1 MAEKFSASSAAPRR
15 AGRRE
20 RIGNILGSMQ
30 VKLKEI
36 DSLRKELSREQSSGL
51 SARQSLQMLE
61 EIKVPSLEIL
71 RDDKKKR

>member
-1 MAEKFSASSAAPRR
+1 MAEKFSASSAAPSR

>member
-1 MAEKFSASSAAPRR
+1 MAEKHSSIGGIVGS

-20 RIGNILGSMQ
+20 RIGSILGSMQ

-36 DSLRKELSREQSSGL
+36 DSLRKELSREQSGGL

-61 EIKVPSLEIL
+61 EIKVPSLEVL